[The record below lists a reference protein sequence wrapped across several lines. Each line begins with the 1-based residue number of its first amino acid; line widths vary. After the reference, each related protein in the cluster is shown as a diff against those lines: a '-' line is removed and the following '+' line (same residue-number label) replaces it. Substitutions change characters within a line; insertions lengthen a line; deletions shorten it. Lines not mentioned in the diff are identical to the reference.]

1 MNYKRL
7 LIDNRGGAAYVTLN
21 RPELL
26 NALDETALDE
36 ITKAFKEMAKDP
48 GVRAAVISG
57 AGKDFCAGADIGWMR
72 RAADY
77 GKALAKKD
85 ATRLISMCR
94 AVDEAPFAVVAR
106 VHGNCFGGALGIV
119 GASDI
124 VVAEA
129 QARFRFSEVR
139 LGLIPAIVST
149 FVLPKI
155 GIGAARRLFLT
166 AESFSAETARAVGLV
181 HAVTPLADLDREV
194 GRVVDQVLKNGPA
207 AVKEAKAY
215 IQRLEGMTRAE
226 RIAHSVSVL
235 ARIRSTPE
243 AKEGLSAFL
252 EKREPAWTTPKTPS
266 PRSRGERAG

>member
-7 LIDNRGGAAYVTLN
+7 LIDNRGGVAYVTLN
-21 RPELL
+21 RPERL
-26 NALDETALDE
+26 NALDEQALDE
-36 ITKAFKEMAKDP
+36 ITMAFKALAKDSR
-48 GVRAAVISG
+48 VRAAVIAG

-77 GKALAKKD
+77 GRVLAKKD
-85 ATRLISMCR
+85 ATRLIAMCR
-94 AVDEAPFAVVAR
+94 AVDEAPFAVISR

-124 VVAEA
+124 VVAEE

-139 LGLIPAIVST
+139 LGLIPAVVST

-155 GIGAARRLFLT
+155 GISQARRLYLT
-166 AESFSAETARAVGLV
+166 AEAFSAETAKAVGLV
-181 HAVTPLADLDREV
+181 HAVAALPDLDRAI
-194 GRVVDQVLKNGPA
+194 GHAVDQVLKNGPE
-207 AVKEAKAY
+207 AVKQAKAY
-215 IQRLEGMTRAE
+215 IQKLGGMTRDK
-226 RIAHSVSVL
+226 RLAHSVSVL

-252 EKREPAWTTPKTPS
+252 EKREPAWAKP
-266 PRSRGERAG
+266 